1 MSTSFAVL
9 KSPVG
14 VSKAV
19 VVLLGVTAA
28 IDLFALWV
36 GFEQRSLA
44 ADFVAGHLSAG
55 AEGDADRIDSLYSAA
70 GVAQLCALVA
80 TAVVFIVWFRRVR
93 VNAEVFRPDGHSRSR
108 GWASWGWFVPFVNLW
123 APRQVANDTWDA
135 SVPEAGL
142 IPQKH
147 SRAVINCWW
156 TLWLV
161 SNVVDNVAGR
171 MYDNA
176 EALGEIKTATEVM
189 MLSDALDIA
198 AVVAAIMFV
207 RSLTRMQ
214 NEKALRGPS
223 PERAPFG
230 HGPTPFGHGPA

>member
-1 MSTSFAVL
+1 MSKDFAVL

-14 VSKAV
+14 VSMAV
-19 VVLLGVTAA
+19 VVLLGVTIA

-44 ADFVAGHLSAG
+44 ADFVAGHFSAG
-55 AEGDADRIDSLYSAA
+55 SEADADRIDSLYAAA

-123 APRQVANDTWDA
+123 APRQVATDTWDA

-147 SRAVINCWW
+147 SHTVINSWW
-156 TLWLV
+156 SLWLLG
-161 SNVVDNVAGR
+161 NVIGRFAGSQ
-171 MYDNA
+171 YDKA
-176 EALGEIKTATEVM
+176 EGIGEIKTATEM
-189 MLSDALDIA
+189 LMLSDALDVA
-198 AVVAAIMFV
+198 AAVAAIMFV

-214 NEKALRGPS
+214 NEKALG
-223 PERAPFG
+223 
-230 HGPTPFGHGPA
+230 GPALVQAPLGDGLA

>member
-44 ADFVAGHLSAG
+44 ADFVAGHFSAG
-55 AEGDADRIDSLYSAA
+55 NEADADLIDSLYSAA

-93 VNAEVFRPDGHSRSR
+93 INAEVFRPDGHSRSR
-108 GWASWGWFVPFVNLW
+108 GWASWGWFVPVVNLW
-123 APRQVANDTWDA
+123 APRQVAADTWDA

-147 SRAVINCWW
+147 AHMVISRWW
-156 TLWLV
+156 SLWLV
-161 SNVVDNVAGR
+161 SNVIGRLAGSQ
-171 MYDNA
+171 YDKA
-176 EALGEIKTATEVM
+176 ESIGEIKTATEM
-189 MLSDALDIA
+189 LMLSDALDIA
-198 AVVAAIMFV
+198 AAVAAILFV

-214 NEKALRGPS
+214 NEKALRGPAPA
-223 PERAPFG
+223 PEPEPFG
-230 HGPTPFGHGPA
+230 HGLA

>member
-44 ADFVAGHLSAG
+44 ADFVAGHFSAG
-55 AEGDADRIDSLYSAA
+55 NEADADRIDSLYSAA

-93 VNAEVFRPDGHSRSR
+93 INAEVFRPDGHSRSR
-108 GWASWGWFVPFVNLW
+108 GWASWGWFVPVVNLW
-123 APRQVANDTWDA
+123 APRQVATDTWDA

-147 SRAVINCWW
+147 AHMVINRWW
-156 TLWLV
+156 SLWLV
-161 SNVVDNVAGR
+161 SNVIGRLAGSQ
-171 MYDNA
+171 YDRA
-176 EALGEIKTATEVM
+176 ESIGEIKTATEM
-189 MLSDALDIA
+189 LMLSDALDIA
-198 AVVAAIMFV
+198 AAVAAVLFV

-214 NEKALRGPS
+214 NEKALRGPAPD
-223 PERAPFG
+223 PE
-230 HGPTPFGHGPA
+230 PFGHGPA